1 MATKKKKVNKKKQ
14 KKTKKKSIKYI
25 AAWGDKK
32 FRITSK
38 KILGID
44 PFSMGDSYSADSD
57 SPGREKSTVSFSVT
71 LIAGLGYNVKKEI
84 KSWQSLTGK
93 SEYLKVGNKKL
104 YDKKMQLTGVDVS
117 DVQVT
122 IQGTIVSAKLSLSFE
137 EYRKAKK
144 KKTTSTTTSVT
155 TTSGGGGVSGNVE
168 DFAWPVPG
176 HTRISS
182 EYGPRICPFHGRETH
197 SGIDI
202 PAPYGTAIV
211 AAQGGTVVEAHY
223 NSSYGNMVVISH
235 GSGLYTL
242 YGHNSS
248 LLVKKGQSVSKKQKI
263 AKCGSTGN
271 STGNHCHFEVRKG
284 ANSHSNHTNPHK
296 YLGR

>member
-1 MATKKKKVNKKKQ
+1 MAKKKKRVSKKKQ

-25 AAWGDKK
+25 ASWGDKK

-38 KILGID
+38 RILGID

-71 LIAGLGYNVKKEI
+71 LIAGLGYDVKKEI
-84 KSWQSLTGK
+84 QSWQELIGK
-93 SEYLKVGNKKL
+93 SEFLKVGNQKL

-117 DVQVT
+117 DTQIT
-122 IQGTIVSAKLSLSFE
+122 IQGAIASAKLSLNFT

-144 KKTTSTTTSVT
+144 KKTTSLTTSI
-155 TTSGGGGVSGNVE
+155 TTSGSGEISGNVE
-168 DFAWPVPG
+168 NFAWPVPG

-182 EYGPRICPFHGRETH
+182 EYGPRNCPYHGRETH

-202 PAPYGTAIV
+202 PAPTGTTIV
-211 AAQGGTVVEAHY
+211 AAQGGRVVEAYH
-223 NSSYGNMVVISH
+223 NSSYGNMVVINH

-242 YGHNSS
+242 YGHNSR
-248 LLVKKGQSVSKKQKI
+248 LLVKKGQGVSKKQAI
-263 AKCGSTGN
+263 AKAGSTGN
-271 STGNHCHFEVRKG
+271 STGPHCHFEVRKG
-284 ANSHSNHTNPHK
+284 GNSHSNHTNPHK